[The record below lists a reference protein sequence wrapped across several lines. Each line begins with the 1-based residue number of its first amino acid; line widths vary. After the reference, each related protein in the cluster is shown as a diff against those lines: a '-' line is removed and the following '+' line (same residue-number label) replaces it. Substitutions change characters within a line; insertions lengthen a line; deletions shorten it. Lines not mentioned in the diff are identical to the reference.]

1 MTHVAFHVHKNM
13 KIFEKIKGC
22 LSGHSLRSG
31 TRLSEEERGELIR
44 KMRTTEVFAMFS
56 EEMITKLLD
65 IMEPLNVRA
74 GDAVVRQDDEGDY
87 YYLLVRGSARVL
99 QRSSSASPVRV
110 VAEINAPASI
120 GEDALISNA
129 KRNATVIM
137 NTAGLLLR
145 LGKEDFNT
153 HIRNPI
159 LRWVS
164 PSEALKLVNEG
175 AKWLDVRE
183 KEKTI
188 ETLQGSINIPFS
200 ELRGR
205 ISELDRETF
214 YLCYCDNGRLG
225 ATAAFLLCQRGLKAG
240 VLRGGLI
247 AFNRS
252 RTA

>member
-1 MTHVAFHVHKNM
+1 MTQVAFYVHKNM
-13 KIFEKIKGC
+13 KIFRKTKEY
-22 LSGHSLRSG
+22 LLGHPLHFKAK
-31 TRLSEEERGELIR
+31 LSEEERAELIR
-44 KMRTTEVFAMFS
+44 RMRTTELLATFS
-56 EEMITKLLD
+56 EEMITKLVD
-65 IMEPLNVRA
+65 IMEPLNMRA
-74 GDAVVRQDDEGDY
+74 GDVVIREGEEGDY

-99 QRSSSASPVRV
+99 QRGGSDSSVRV

-164 PSEALKLVNEG
+164 PSEALKLVSDG

-183 KEKTI
+183 KGKTM
-188 ETLQGSINIPFS
+188 ETLQGSISIPFS
-200 ELRGR
+200 ELRAR

-214 YLCYCDNGRLG
+214 YLCYCNNGRLS

-252 RTA
+252 